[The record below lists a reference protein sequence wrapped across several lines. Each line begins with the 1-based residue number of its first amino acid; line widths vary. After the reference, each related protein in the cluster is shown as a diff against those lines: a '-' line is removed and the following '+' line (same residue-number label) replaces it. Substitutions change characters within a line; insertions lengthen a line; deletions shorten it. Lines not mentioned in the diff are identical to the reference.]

1 MYAFSPR
8 HGFSTFVSHFAEGEN
23 PLNAHVTPIYQTST
37 FGFSDVATGGA
48 TFQGEQKGYIYT
60 RLGNPNADQFARKIA
75 LLEAIDLLRAHLE
88 SRPDE
93 MVAARVFASGMAAI
107 TSAIL
112 ALTRRGDTLI
122 VQRAVYSNVFNFL
135 QDMAP
140 RYGMQVVWVEDVSP
154 QGWQD
159 AFRAHPNAVLAYAE
173 TPSNPTMQMV
183 DLAAVAEIAHSH
195 GAWLMV
201 DNTFATPYCQ
211 RPLALGADVVVHSTT
226 KFLSGHGVII
236 GGAVISHHLDYIR
249 QDLQSYLK
257 VLGGSPSPFDAWLA
271 NLGLKTFELRM
282 ERHCRNA
289 MTIARYL
296 EAHPKVA
303 RVYYPGLESHPQYDI
318 ARRQMHDFGGMI
330 AFELKDGYEAAARLM
345 NSVRVIYLAVSL
357 GMIESLI
364 EHPASMTHSS
374 VSAEERRAMGIS
386 DGLVRFSVGLENIE
400 DLLADLDQA
409 LARV

>member
-8 HGFSTFVSHFAEGEN
+8 HGFSTLVSHFAEGEN

-37 FGFSDVATGGA
+37 FGFSDVTTGGA
-48 TFQGEQKGYIYT
+48 TFQGEKAGYIYT

-75 LLEAIDLLRAHLE
+75 LLEAVDLLRAHPE
-88 SRPDE
+88 SQPDE
-93 MVAARVFASGMAAI
+93 VVAARLFASGMAAI

-112 ALTRRGDTLI
+112 ALAKKGDTI
-122 VQRAVYSNVFNFL
+122 IAQRAVYSNVFNFL

-140 RYGMQVVWVEDVSP
+140 RYGIQVVWVEDTSP

-159 AFRAHPNAVLAYAE
+159 AFRAFPNAVLAYAE

-183 DLAAVAEIAHSH
+183 DLAAVAEIAHQY

-236 GGAVISHHLDYIR
+236 GGAVISRHLDYVHK
-249 QDLQSYLK
+249 DLQVYLK
-257 VLGGSPSPFDAWLA
+257 VLGGSPSPFDTWLA

-296 EAHPKVA
+296 DAHPKVA
-303 RVYYPGLESHPQYDI
+303 KVYYPGLESHPQYDI
-318 ARRQMHDFGGMI
+318 ARQQMHDFGGMI
-330 AFELKDGYEAAARLM
+330 AFELKGGYAAGAKLM

-357 GMIESLI
+357 GMVESLI

-409 LARV
+409 LAKV

>member
-8 HGFSTFVSHFAEGEN
+8 HGFSTLVSHFAEGEN

-48 TFQGEQKGYIYT
+48 TFQGEQRGYIYT

-75 LLEAIDLLRAHLE
+75 LLEAIDLLRARPE
-88 SRPDE
+88 SQPDE
-93 MVAARVFASGMAAI
+93 MVAAKVFASGMAAI

-112 ALTRRGDTLI
+112 ALAKKGDTLI

-140 RYGMQVVWVEDVSP
+140 RYGIQVVWVEDVSP

-159 AFRAHPNAVLAYAE
+159 AFRAHPGAVLAYAE

-211 RPLALGADVVVHSTT
+211 RPLALGADVVLHSTT
-226 KFLSGHGVII
+226 KFLSGHGAII

-330 AFELKDGYEAAARLM
+330 AFELKDGYEAGAKLM

-374 VSAEERRAMGIS
+374 VPAEERRAMGIS

-400 DLLADLDQA
+400 DLLADLYQA
-409 LARV
+409 LAKV

>member
-1 MYAFSPR
+1 MYTFSPN
-8 HGFSTFVSHFAEGEN
+8 HGFGTLVSHFAEGEN
-23 PLNAHVTPIYQTST
+23 PLNAHITPIYQTST
-37 FGFSDVATGGA
+37 FGFSDVLSGGA

-60 RLGNPNADQFARKIA
+60 RLGNPNADQLARKIA
-75 LLEAIDLLRAHLE
+75 LLEAIDLLRAQPE
-88 SRPDE
+88 KQVDE
-93 MVAARVFASGMAAI
+93 VVAARLFASGMAAI

-112 ALTRRGDTLI
+112 ALVKKGDTLI
-122 VQRAVYSNVFNFL
+122 VQQSVYSNVFNFL
-135 QDMAP
+135 QDLVP
-140 RYGMQVVWVEDVSP
+140 RYGIHVVWVKDPSP
-154 QGWQD
+154 KGWQE
-159 AFRAHPNAVLAYAE
+159 AFRLHPKAVLAYAE
-173 TPSNPTMQMV
+173 TPSNPTMQLV
-183 DLAAVAEIAHSH
+183 DLAAVAEIAHQY

-236 GGAVISHHLDYIR
+236 GGAVISRHLDYIR
-249 QDLQSYLK
+249 KDVQFHLK

-289 MTIARYL
+289 MAVARFL
-296 EAHPKVA
+296 ESHPKVA
-303 RVYYPGLESHPQYDI
+303 RVYYPGLESHPQFAI
-318 ARRQMHDFGGMI
+318 AKRQMHNFGGMI
-330 AFELKDGYEAAARLM
+330 AFELKGGFDAGAKLM

-357 GMIESLI
+357 GMVESLI

-374 VSAEERRAMGIS
+374 VPPEERRAMGIS

-400 DLLADLDQA
+400 DILADLEQA
-409 LARV
+409 LAQV